1 MANSWWDDIKELF
14 KTKKQ
19 KAAEENEKVNN
30 ALRRESQITG
40 QLKALEDEY
49 NKNNPA
55 APDPDFDEI
64 FKPVKYDRVNYDV
77 LSDDEIKAVANEKA
91 ESNYKSSLEK
101 IDKQAYDDLVKL
113 NEQREKAKET
123 HKKTLSEIESLFDAF
138 RENSKNKAVKQGIAR
153 GSILESAINEYGEA
167 ANAGRTRA
175 DDILSDA
182 LLSFEEKSDALNRRR
197 DEALSNLDLKKAV
210 EITETINKLQENRDK
225 QLADQNQKNAALE
238 NNGTTKIRNSKRK
251 NKNTSK
257 TTKRTNALK
266 SNNRTR
272 TKRRTATPA
281 KKQETLPNAITSLW
295 VFIRRSIPTS
305 R

>member
-77 LSDDEIKAVANEKA
+77 LSDDEIKAVANDKA

-123 HKKTLSEIESLFDAF
+123 HTRKRFPKSRAFSMCSGKTA
-138 RENSKNKAVKQGIAR
+138 K
-153 GSILESAINEYGEA
+153 
-167 ANAGRTRA
+167 TR
-175 DDILSDA
+175 
-182 LLSFEEKSDALNRRR
+182 R
-197 DEALSNLDLKKAV
+197 
-210 EITETINKLQENRDK
+210 
-225 QLADQNQKNAALE
+225 
-238 NNGTTKIRNSKRK
+238 
-251 NKNTSK
+251 
-257 TTKRTNALK
+257 
-266 SNNRTR
+266 
-272 TKRRTATPA
+272 
-281 KKQETLPNAITSLW
+281 
-295 VFIRRSIPTS
+295 
-305 R
+305 